1 MLQKMRVFC
10 VTCGLIALGLGCV
23 GARDAEAG
31 ELPSLQPYFTQ
42 LQLPAGR
49 AELSNGFDKTANG
62 WSGYSTAVVALTGPL
77 HVDGWRVKL
86 SGGYGSYHYK
96 SRSVYCQLSAEE
108 KKQRTGT
115 NFGAI
120 CNDIAGNPPEGE
132 ERDALATELAATG
145 LELEGDQI
153 YAVTSHLGAR
163 YDAVIAPGYQFTL
176 GAVIMKAYLGLGYEL
191 HQVTPPDSTKPLSG
205 SYWGARAGLETWVPL
220 GEEFWISGDASYF
233 TGTNAHAA
241 SMKMGYKA
249 QPWLSLGP
257 EFSTYGNV
265 DDTSGRAGAFLRL
278 DALGVETTLAGGLSG
293 TYKDDPSAY
302 GSASVYMKF

>member
-1 MLQKMRVFC
+1 MRVCC
-10 VTCGLIALGLGCV
+10 VIYGLIALGLGCLRGGGV
-23 GARDAEAG
+23 EAD
-31 ELPSLQPYFTQ
+31 EFPSLLPYFAK
-42 LQLPAGR
+42 LQLPTGH

-62 WSGYSTAVVALTGPL
+62 WGAYSTAVIAPNGPL

-86 SGGYGSYHYK
+86 SGGHSSYHYK
-96 SRSVYCQLSAEE
+96 NRSAYCQLSAEE

-115 NFGAI
+115 NFGSV

-132 ERDALATELAATG
+132 ERAALVAELAAAG

-153 YAVTSHLGAR
+153 YAVMPHLGTR
-163 YDAVIAPGYQFTL
+163 YDAAIGPGYQLTV
-176 GAVIMKAYLGLGYEL
+176 GVVILKAYLGLGYEL
-191 HQVTPPDSTKPLSG
+191 HEATPSDPVKPLSG
-205 SYWGARAGLETWVPL
+205 SYWGAQAGLEGWVPF
-220 GEEFWISGDASYF
+220 GEDFWVSAYASYF
-233 TGTNAHAA
+233 TGTNAHA
-241 SMKMGYKA
+241 SSIKMGYKV

-293 TYKDDPSAY
+293 AYKEEPGAY
-302 GSASVYMKF
+302 GTAGVYMKF

>member
-10 VTCGLIALGLGCV
+10 VTYGLIALGLGW
-23 GARDAEAG
+23 ASTSTAEAD
-31 ELPSLQPYFTQ
+31 EIPSLPPYFTK

-49 AELSNGFDKTANG
+49 AELSNGFDMTANG
-62 WSGYSTAVVALTGPL
+62 WGAYSTAVVALGGPL
-77 HVDGWRVKL
+77 HADGWRLKL
-86 SGGYGSYHYK
+86 SGGYSSYHYK
-96 SRSVYCQLSAEE
+96 NRSAYCQLSAEE
-108 KKQRTGT
+108 KRRRPGG
-115 NFGAI
+115 NFGAV

-132 ERDALATELAATG
+132 ERAALAADLAAAG

-153 YAVTSHLGAR
+153 YAVVPHQGTR
-163 YDAVIAPGYQFTL
+163 YDAAIAPGYQFTL
-176 GAVIMKAYLGLGYEL
+176 GAVILKTYVGLGYEL
-191 HQVTPPDSTKPLSG
+191 HEATPPDATKPLG
-205 SYWGARAGLETWVPL
+205 GGYWGAQAGLEAWVTL
-220 GEEFWISGDASYF
+220 GEDFWISADASYF
-233 TGTNAHAA
+233 SGTNAHAA

-293 TYKDDPSAY
+293 TYKDDPGTY
-302 GSASVYMKF
+302 GSASIYMKF